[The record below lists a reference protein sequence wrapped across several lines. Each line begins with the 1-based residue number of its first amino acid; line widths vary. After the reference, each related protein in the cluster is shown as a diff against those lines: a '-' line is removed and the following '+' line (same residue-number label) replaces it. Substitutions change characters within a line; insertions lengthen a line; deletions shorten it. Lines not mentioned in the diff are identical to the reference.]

1 MLFRGIT
8 NKIVVI
14 FFQGIS
20 LLTLPLLAKYI
31 GDKEYGIW
39 SIIFGMMQMLVPVLI
54 LQLDSGFTRF
64 LSGTKSKEKIS
75 NIFLS
80 ILTLLILILA
90 FAYLFFYVFD
100 EDISKF
106 MFASESYDLYVFI
119 TISWVSIRVISTF
132 SRNFF
137 RTFSMFKTDTTIGV
151 IQQLT
156 VIISILI
163 VTYLGK
169 GLIDFFKIILTVELL
184 LLFFTLL
191 LVSRELFF
199 TNLKFNIPNKFFLYS
214 LPLIPTMILA
224 WVTNYSDQ
232 LMIVHFSG
240 LEENARYSLYYVY
253 SRIPHWIVI
262 TPLNYAL
269 FPFLSKCIYSGKGI
283 LKVNSYIKESIN
295 VSILIISLL
304 IIGLIFYGSEILNI
318 LSDQEI
324 NSSSILLII
333 LISFSVFAS
342 AIYQI
347 SYNILSL
354 KNKNG
359 VLLYIFGSGA
369 LFNLVFNYYT
379 IPIFGI
385 IGAAFSTLLSFVI
398 VSFLTVYES
407 KIAFKDLMYS
417 KTVIYLTF
425 ILSIAI
431 FMKFTFFNNLYILGF
446 FFLVILTTFITF
458 INRFFPAYFNFIKN
472 YSSKK
477 LK

>member
-106 MFASESYDLYVFI
+106 MFASESYVLYVFI

-169 GLIDFFKIILTVELL
+169 GLIDFFKIILSVELL

-214 LPLIPTMILA
+214 L
-224 WVTNYSDQ
+224 
-232 LMIVHFSG
+232 
-240 LEENARYSLYYVY
+240 
-253 SRIPHWIVI
+253 
-262 TPLNYAL
+262 
-269 FPFLSKCIYSGKGI
+269 
-283 LKVNSYIKESIN
+283 
-295 VSILIISLL
+295 
-304 IIGLIFYGSEILNI
+304 
-318 LSDQEI
+318 
-324 NSSSILLII
+324 
-333 LISFSVFAS
+333 
-342 AIYQI
+342 
-347 SYNILSL
+347 
-354 KNKNG
+354 
-359 VLLYIFGSGA
+359 
-369 LFNLVFNYYT
+369 
-379 IPIFGI
+379 
-385 IGAAFSTLLSFVI
+385 
-398 VSFLTVYES
+398 
-407 KIAFKDLMYS
+407 
-417 KTVIYLTF
+417 
-425 ILSIAI
+425 
-431 FMKFTFFNNLYILGF
+431 
-446 FFLVILTTFITF
+446 
-458 INRFFPAYFNFIKN
+458 
-472 YSSKK
+472 
-477 LK
+477 